1 MRLVTRLPVICGVVL
16 SLPACMVPQV
26 LPPLDSVPRATEPPA
41 HGDPL
46 VAQGPFDFNWRLE
59 GDPTAAPLQV
69 FSSETGVWLHFA
81 EMGHLPAIFG
91 VAANGA
97 ERLLTFRRQAP
108 YVYLPGLWAALR
120 FRAGHRIALAK
131 RVPQHVAE
139 RSGSFAQS
147 MQSSAVVEHPPAQDT
162 HGSRNVAAPSTQYS
176 VSPED
181 GNLPRALRRWAHA
194 AGWTFEA
201 EHWTLAADIPITAG
215 ANLGS
220 DFHRAVS
227 ALLASTEMA
236 DLPVQPCFYQN
247 RVLRVIAYAQR
258 CDPRGDVPDASASA
272 RHARGLAVG
281 GTPS

>member
-1 MRLVTRLPVICGVVL
+1 MRVVTRLPVICGVVL
-16 SLPACMVPQV
+16 WLSACMLPRV
-26 LPPLDSVPRATEPPA
+26 LPPLDSAPRLTEPPA
-41 HGDPL
+41 PGDPL
-46 VAQGPFDFNWRLE
+46 TAHGPLDFNWRLE
-59 GDPTAAPLQV
+59 GYPTAAPLQV
-69 FSSETGVWLHFA
+69 FSSQIGVWLHFA
-81 EMGHLPAIFG
+81 EIDHLPAIFG
-91 VAANGA
+91 VAPDGA

-108 YVYLPGLWAALR
+108 YVYLAGPWAALR
-120 FRAGHRIALAK
+120 FRAGHRMALAQ
-131 RVPQHVAE
+131 RVPQHVAK
-139 RSGSFAQS
+139 RSSSLAQAV
-147 MQSSAVVEHPPAQDT
+147 QPSAVGEATSGQNT
-162 HGSRNVAAPSTQYS
+162 HVSRTAAAPSIEYS

-181 GNLPRALRRWAHA
+181 GNLRRALRRWAHS

-258 CDPRGDVPDASASA
+258 CYPRGDAPGAPTSA
-272 RHARGLAVG
+272 RHAQGRALGR
-281 GTPS
+281 TPS